1 MSETLCPAGNHCY
14 GPPVLGNLRR
24 VPLAILLVAAVILGA
39 AGCGTSGDRGADP
52 IKSAGVLRVGT
63 EGVYSPFSYHDPKTG
78 ELVGYD
84 VDVAKAVGEKLGVRV
99 EFVETPWDSIF
110 AALEADRFDIV
121 ANQVTI
127 TAEREGKYDLS
138 QPYTVGEGVIVTRAN
153 DDSIKS
159 LADVKGKTAAENAT
173 SNWSQVARDAGAR
186 VESVEGFTQAITLLN
201 QGRVDVVIN
210 DSIAVYAYLAET
222 GDKSVKIAATIGEK
236 SEQGFAARKNS
247 GYLPELDRALSELRA
262 DGTLSEISQ
271 KYLKADATGA
281 PADTPI
287 RAAGVL
293 RVGTEGTY
301 APFSY
306 HDPATGELVGYDID
320 VAKAVGEQL
329 GVPVQFVETPWDSI
343 FAALEANRF
352 DVVANQVTINPERQA
367 KSDLSQPYTVGEGV
381 IVTRADDD
389 SITSL
394 DDLKGKT
401 TAQSITSNWAQVAR
415 DAGATVEGV
424 EGFAQAITLLNQGR
438 IDATVNDSVAVY
450 AYLAETGDTSVKIAA
465 QTGQTSDQ
473 GFAARKNSGL
483 LPELNGALD
492 ELRADGRLTAIS
504 EKYLKA
510 DATGAAPEAAGQQP
524 PGSQQEPPQVRSAFQ
539 LVLDNLWPLA
549 KAALTMTIPLTIIS
563 FVIGLVIALAV
574 ALARLSSNVVL
585 SNVARFYISII
596 RGTPLLVQLFIV
608 FYALPEFGVKID
620 PFPAAVIAFSLNVG
634 GYAAEIIRSAIQS
647 VPKGQ
652 WEAAETIGYNY
663 TGALRRIIL
672 PQATRV
678 AVPPLSNTLISLVKD
693 TSLAST
699 ILVTE
704 LLRQAQIVA
713 APTFEFFALYGTAA
727 IYYWVICLVLSFGQA
742 RVEHRLE
749 RYVAR

>member
-1 MSETLCPAGNHCY
+1 MFGY
-14 GPPVLGNLRR
+14 LRR
-24 VPLAILLVAAVILGA
+24 SLLAVFLVAAVILGA
-39 AGCGTSGDRGADP
+39 AGCGSSDDTNDEP
-52 IKSAGVLRVGT
+52 IKAAGVLRVGT
-63 EGVYSPFSYHDPKTG
+63 EGVYSPFSYHDPATG

-84 VDVAKAVGEKLGVRV
+84 VDVARAVGDKLGVKV
-99 EFVETPWDSIF
+99 EFVETPWDSMF

-121 ANQVTI
+121 ANEVTI
-127 TAEREGKYDLS
+127 NPERQAKYDLS
-138 QPYTVGEGVIVTRAN
+138 QPYSVGEGVIVTRA
-153 DDSIKS
+153 DDNSIRS
-159 LADVKGKTAAENAT
+159 LADIRGKTAAENAT
-173 SNWSQVARDAGAR
+173 SNWSEVARNAGAN
-186 VESVEGFTQAITLLN
+186 VEAVEGFTQAITLLN

-222 GDKSVKIAATIGEK
+222 GDTSVKIAGTVGEK

-247 GYLPELDRALSELRA
+247 GFLPELDRALGELRA
-262 DGTLSEISQ
+262 DGTLAEISQ

-281 PADTPI
+281 PANTPI
-287 RAAGVL
+287 RTAGVL

-301 APFSY
+301 SPFSY
-306 HDPATGELVGYDID
+306 HDPATGDLTGYDVD
-320 VAKAVGEQL
+320 VARAVGEKL
-329 GVPVQFVETPWDSI
+329 GVPVEFVETPWDSI

-352 DVVANQVTINPERQA
+352 DVVANEVTINPERQA
-367 KSDLSQPYTVGEGV
+367 KYDLSSPYSIGEGV

-394 DDLKGKT
+394 DDLKGKI

-438 IDATVNDSVAVY
+438 VDATVNDSIAVY

-465 QTGQTSDQ
+465 ETGEKSEQ
-473 GFAARKNSGL
+473 GFAARKNSGF
-483 LPELNGALD
+483 LPELNGAL
-492 ELRADGRLTAIS
+492 EQLRADGTLSEIS
-504 EKYLKA
+504 QKYLKA
-510 DATGAAPEAAGQQP
+510 DATGTAQAADGESA
-524 PGSQQEPPQVRSAFQ
+524 PQVRSAFE
-539 LVLDNLWPLA
+539 LVVDNLWPLA
-549 KAALTMTIPLTIIS
+549 KAAITMTIPLTIIS
-563 FVIGLVIALAV
+563 FAIGLVLALAV
-574 ALARLSSNVVL
+574 ALARLSRNVIL
-585 SNVARFYISII
+585 TNVARFYISII

-647 VPKGQ
+647 IPKGQ
-652 WEAAETIGYNY
+652 WEAAETIGFNY
-663 TGALRRIIL
+663 AGALRRIIL
-672 PQATRV
+672 PQASRV

-704 LLRQAQIVA
+704 LLRQAQIIA

-727 IYYWVICLVLSFGQA
+727 IYYWVICLVLSFGQS
-742 RVEHRLE
+742 RLEHRLE
-749 RYVAR
+749 RYVVR

>member
-1 MSETLCPAGNHCY
+1 VSETLRTSRNHCY
-14 GPPVLGNLRR
+14 RPPVLGNFRR
-24 VPLAILLVAAVILGA
+24 VLLAVLMIAAVIFGA
-39 AGCGTSGDRGADP
+39 VGCGSSDDKGADP

-84 VDVAKAVGEKLGVRV
+84 VDVAKAVGEKLGVKV

-127 TAEREGKYDLS
+127 NAERQGKYDLS

-153 DDSIKS
+153 DNSISS
-159 LADVKGKTAAENAT
+159 LADIKGKTAAENAT
-173 SNWSQVARDAGAR
+173 SNWSQVARDAGAK

-222 GDKSVKIAATIGEK
+222 GDKSVKIAGTVGEK
-236 SEQGFAARKNS
+236 SEQGFAARKDS
-247 GYLPELDRALSELRA
+247 GYLPELDKALSELRA

-301 APFSY
+301 SPFSY

-329 GVPVQFVETPWDSI
+329 GVPVEFVETPWDSI

-352 DVVANQVTINPERQA
+352 DVVANQVTITPERQA
-367 KSDLSQPYTVGEGV
+367 KYDLSQPYTVGEGV

-389 SITSL
+389 SISSL
-394 DDLKGKT
+394 ADLKGKT

-438 IDATVNDSVAVY
+438 IDATVNDSIAVY
-450 AYLAETGDTSVKIAA
+450 AYFAETGDNSVKIAA
-465 QTGQTSDQ
+465 QTGETSDQ

-483 LPELNGALD
+483 LHELNGALD
-492 ELRADGRLTAIS
+492 ELRSDGKLTAIS

-510 DATGAAPEAAGQQP
+510 DATGAAPAATGQQP
-524 PGSQQEPPQVRSAFQ
+524 PGSQQEAPQVRSAFQ
-539 LVLDNLWPLA
+539 LVLDNLGPLA
-549 KAALTMTIPLTIIS
+549 KAALTATIPLTIIS
-563 FVIGLVIALAV
+563 FIIGLAIALAV

-585 SNVARFYISII
+585 SNIARFYISII

-608 FYALPEFGVKID
+608 FYALPEFGIKID
-620 PFPAAVIAFSLNVG
+620 AFPAAVIAFSLNVG

-704 LLRQAQIVA
+704 LFRKAQEVA

-727 IYYWVICLVLSFGQA
+727 IYYWVICLALSFSQA
-742 RVEHRLE
+742 RFERRLE
-749 RYVAR
+749 RFVAR

>member
-1 MSETLCPAGNHCY
+1 MSQ
-14 GPPVLGNLRR
+14 R
-24 VPLAILLVAAVILGA
+24 
-39 AGCGTSGDRGADP
+39 
-52 IKSAGVLRVGT
+52 
-63 EGVYSPFSYHDPKTG
+63 
-78 ELVGYD
+78 
-84 VDVAKAVGEKLGVRV
+84 
-99 EFVETPWDSIF
+99 
-110 AALEADRFDIV
+110 
-121 ANQVTI
+121 
-127 TAEREGKYDLS
+127 
-138 QPYTVGEGVIVTRAN
+138 
-153 DDSIKS
+153 
-159 LADVKGKTAAENAT
+159 
-173 SNWSQVARDAGAR
+173 
-186 VESVEGFTQAITLLN
+186 
-201 QGRVDVVIN
+201 
-210 DSIAVYAYLAET
+210 
-222 GDKSVKIAATIGEK
+222 
-236 SEQGFAARKNS
+236 
-247 GYLPELDRALSELRA
+247 
-262 DGTLSEISQ
+262 
-271 KYLKADATGA
+271 YLKADATGA
-281 PADTPI
+281 PASTPI
-287 RAAGVL
+287 RDAGVL

-306 HDPATGELVGYDID
+306 HDPATNQLTGYDVD
-320 VAKAVGEQL
+320 VARAVGEKL
-329 GVPVQFVETPWDSI
+329 GVPVEFVETPWDSI

-367 KSDLSQPYTVGEGV
+367 KYDLSQPYTVGEGV

-389 SITSL
+389 SIKSL
-394 DDLKGKT
+394 ADLRGKS

-415 DAGATVEGV
+415 DAGAEVQAV

-438 IDATVNDSVAVY
+438 VDATVNDSVAVY

-465 QTGQTSDQ
+465 QTGETSDQ

-492 ELRADGRLTAIS
+492 ELRADGTLTEIS
-504 EKYLKA
+504 QRYLKA
-510 DATGAAPEAAGQQP
+510 DATGSPQATQQATDQP
-524 PGSQQEPPQVRSAFQ
+524 APQVRSVWE
-539 LVLDNLWPLA
+539 LIGDNLWPLA

-563 FVIGLVIALAV
+563 FVVGLVIALGV

-585 SNVARFYISII
+585 SNIARFYISII

-634 GYAAEIIRSAIQS
+634 GYAAEIIRSAILS

-663 TGALRRIIL
+663 AGALRRIIL
-672 PQATRV
+672 PQAARV

-749 RYVAR
+749 RHVAR

>member
-1 MSETLCPAGNHCY
+1 VRY
-14 GPPVLGNLRR
+14 LRKG
-24 VPLAILLVAAVILGA
+24 LIAAVLAAAVVLGA
-39 AGCGTSGDRGADP
+39 AGCGSSGDDNADP

-63 EGVYSPFSYHDPKTG
+63 EGVYSPFSYHDPTTN

-84 VDVAKAVGEKLGVRV
+84 VDVAKAVGDKLGVKV
-99 EFVETPWDSIF
+99 EFVETPWDSMF
-110 AALEADRFDIV
+110 AALEAGRFDVV

-127 TAEREGKYDLS
+127 NPERQAKYDLS

-153 DDSIKS
+153 DHSIRS
-159 LADVKGKTAAENAT
+159 LADVKGKTAAESAT
-173 SNWSQVARDAGAR
+173 SNWSEVARKAGAR
-186 VESVEGFTQAITLLN
+186 VEAVEGFTQAITLLN

-222 GDKSVKIAATIGEK
+222 GDKSVKISGTVGEK
-236 SEQGFAARKNS
+236 SEQGFAARKDS
-247 GYLPELDRALSELRA
+247 GYLPELDRALGELRA
-262 DGTLSEISQ
+262 DGTLSEISK
-271 KYLKADATGA
+271 KYLQADATGA
-281 PADTPI
+281 PAATPI
-287 RAAGVL
+287 RTAGVL

-301 APFSY
+301 SPFSY
-306 HDPATGELVGYDID
+306 HDPATGKLAGYDID
-320 VAKAVGEQL
+320 VANAVGEKL

-352 DVVANQVTINPERQA
+352 DIVANQVTITPERQA
-367 KSDLSQPYTVGEGV
+367 KYDLSQPYSVGEGV

-401 TAQSITSNWAQVAR
+401 TAQSTTSNWAQVAR
-415 DAGATVEGV
+415 DAGAKVEAV

-438 IDATVNDSVAVY
+438 VDATVNDSIAVY

-465 QTGQTSDQ
+465 QTGEKSEQ
-473 GFAARKNSGL
+473 GFAAKKNSGY

-492 ELRADGRLTAIS
+492 ELRADGTLKGIS
-504 EKYLKA
+504 EKYLKT
-510 DATGAAPEAAGQQP
+510 DVTGAG
-524 PGSQQEPPQVRSAFQ
+524 PGGQQEPPGAQQEPPPVRSAFQ
-539 LVLDNLWPLA
+539 LILDNLGPLA
-549 KAALTMTIPLTIIS
+549 KAAITATIPLTIIS
-563 FVIGLVIALAV
+563 FAIGLVLALAV
-574 ALARLSSNVVL
+574 ALARLSSNLVV
-585 SNVARFYISII
+585 SNVARFYISVI

-608 FYALPEFGVKID
+608 FFALPEFGVKID

-634 GYAAEIIRSAIQS
+634 GYAAEIIRSAILS

-652 WEAAETIGYNY
+652 WEAAETIGLNY
-663 TGALRRIIL
+663 TGALRRII
-672 PQATRV
+672 
-678 AVPPLSNTLISLVKD
+678 PPLSNTLISLVKD

-727 IYYWVICLVLSFGQA
+727 VYYWVICLVLSFGQS

>member
-1 MSETLCPAGNHCY
+1 M
-14 GPPVLGNLRR
+14 
-24 VPLAILLVAAVILGA
+24 
-39 AGCGTSGDRGADP
+39 
-52 IKSAGVLRVGT
+52 
-63 EGVYSPFSYHDPKTG
+63 
-78 ELVGYD
+78 
-84 VDVAKAVGEKLGVRV
+84 
-99 EFVETPWDSIF
+99 
-110 AALEADRFDIV
+110 
-121 ANQVTI
+121 
-127 TAEREGKYDLS
+127 
-138 QPYTVGEGVIVTRAN
+138 
-153 DDSIKS
+153 
-159 LADVKGKTAAENAT
+159 
-173 SNWSQVARDAGAR
+173 
-186 VESVEGFTQAITLLN
+186 
-201 QGRVDVVIN
+201 
-210 DSIAVYAYLAET
+210 
-222 GDKSVKIAATIGEK
+222 
-236 SEQGFAARKNS
+236 
-247 GYLPELDRALSELRA
+247 
-262 DGTLSEISQ
+262 
-271 KYLKADATGA
+271 
-281 PADTPI
+281 

-301 APFSY
+301 SPFSY
-306 HDPATGELVGYDID
+306 HDPATGQLAGYDVD
-320 VAKAVGEQL
+320 VARAVGEKL
-329 GVPVQFVETPWDSI
+329 GVPVEFVETPWDSI

-352 DVVANQVTINPERQA
+352 DVVANQVTITPERRA
-367 KSDLSQPYTVGEGV
+367 KYDLSQPYSVGEGV
-381 IVTRADDD
+381 IVTRADND
-389 SITSL
+389 SIKSL
-394 DDLKGKT
+394 ADLKGKT

-415 DAGATVEGV
+415 DAGATVQSV

-438 IDATVNDSVAVY
+438 IDATVNDSIAVY

-465 QTGQTSDQ
+465 QTGEKSDQ

-483 LPELNGALD
+483 LPELNGALQD
-492 ELRADGRLTAIS
+492 LRSNGTLAKIS
-504 EKYLKA
+504 QKYLKA
-510 DATGAAPEAAGQQP
+510 DATGAAPAGSQGA

-563 FVIGLVIALAV
+563 FIIGLVIALGV

-585 SNVARFYISII
+585 SNIARFYISII

-663 TGALRRIIL
+663 AGALRRIIL

-742 RVEHRLE
+742 RVERRLE